1 MSLHKLPFVQ
11 PVSFLITIKQCHDV
25 ILHILFRD
33 SGIPL
38 KHLCG
43 IPEYIFQSL
52 RVVPE
57 FIIYPHTNDLIILSV
72 ESCILQRWDTRQL
85 LCVLSPQK
93 SPAYICGRQVP
104 SIFIQDISGIRE
116 RWPSYIHS
124 IPVIEFPHSQGCL
137 FRNPECRGERAVIL
151 LLDFHIPGFP
161 AVISPEIVNPF
172 YLSFKERCLRVISK
186 SDCIT
191 LVQIFRFKCAD
202 LLGQCIN
209 SCSDCSCK

>member
-1 MSLHKLPFVQ
+1 MRLHKLPFIQ
-11 PVSFLITIKQCHDV
+11 PVSFRISVKQCPDV
-25 ILHILFRD
+25 LLYV
-33 SGIPL
+33 GL
-38 KHLCG
+38 GYCG
-43 IPEYIFQSL
+43 IALHGQCGVPEYIFQTF
-52 RVVPE
+52 RVIPE
-57 FIIYPHTNDLIILSV
+57 FIVYPHTHCFIIFPV